1 MITFLYVQ
9 YMKLRKWKEMSVT
22 DCLESKISFSN
33 VSYCRA
39 ESENLTA
46 KKKSVLQ
53 LDLSKKIDTLIQKK
67 LY

>member
-1 MITFLYVQ
+1 MITFLYVP

-22 DCLESKISFSN
+22 DCLEPKISFSN

-46 KKKSVLQ
+46 LLLCLFYSIV
-53 LDLSKKIDTLIQKK
+53 
-67 LY
+67 

>member
-46 KKKSVLQ
+46 LLLFFIV
-53 LDLSKKIDTLIQKK
+53 
-67 LY
+67 